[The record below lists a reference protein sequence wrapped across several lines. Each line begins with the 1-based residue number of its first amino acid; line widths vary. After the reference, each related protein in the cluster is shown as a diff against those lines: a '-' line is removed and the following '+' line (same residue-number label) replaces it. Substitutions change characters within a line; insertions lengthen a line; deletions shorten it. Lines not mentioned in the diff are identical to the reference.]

1 MAKEFCRRN
10 IPAAAVYSDSD
21 GEYAVERSEA
31 IEKLKRG
38 ELKVIFSVDMFNE
51 GLDISEIDMV
61 MFLRPTESPVVFLQQ
76 LGRGLRKSRDKE
88 YLNVLDFIG
97 NYEKAGSAPFF
108 LSGRSYSSA
117 EAGRMQQQDF
127 EYPDDCLVDFDLR
140 LIVLFHEMAKKRAK
154 KEERI
159 RSEYFRIKEML
170 GGRVPARM
178 DLFTYMEEEILQIC
192 NGLQN
197 SPFKHYLRYLD
208 SLGELGDRNRAI
220 FNSIGN
226 DFLEMLETTQMTKSY
241 KMPVLLAFY
250 NNGNVKT
257 QIDEDDIYRGHKEF
271 YYTANNWK
279 DLAKDK
285 STSDFR
291 TWDKKRCT
299 REALKNPV
307 RFLLQ
312 SGKGFFVRK
321 EGYVLAL
328 NPQLYEAVEMDG
340 FSEQMKDV
348 IDYRTMDYYRKRYEG
363 KTE

>member
-1 MAKEFCRRN
+1 
-10 IPAAAVYSDSD
+10 
-21 GEYAVERSEA
+21 
-31 IEKLKRG
+31 
-38 ELKVIFSVDMFNE
+38 
-51 GLDISEIDMV
+51 
-61 MFLRPTESPVVFLQQ
+61 
-76 LGRGLRKSRDKE
+76 
-88 YLNVLDFIG
+88 
-97 NYEKAGSAPFF
+97 
-108 LSGRSYSSA
+108 
-117 EAGRMQQQDF
+117 
-127 EYPDDCLVDFDLR
+127 
-140 LIVLFHEMAKKRAK
+140 
-154 KEERI
+154 
-159 RSEYFRIKEML
+159 
-170 GGRVPARM
+170 
-178 DLFTYMEEEILQIC
+178 
-192 NGLQN
+192 
-197 SPFKHYLRYLD
+197 
-208 SLGELGDRNRAI
+208 
-220 FNSIGN
+220 
-226 DFLEMLETTQMTKSY
+226 MTKSY

>member
-1 MAKEFCRRN
+1 M
-10 IPAAAVYSDSD
+10 
-21 GEYAVERSEA
+21 
-31 IEKLKRG
+31 
-38 ELKVIFSVDMFNE
+38 VIFLWICSNE

-140 LIVLFHEMAKKRAK
+140 LIDLFHEMAKKRAK

-197 SPFKHYLRYLD
+197 SP
-208 SLGELGDRNRAI
+208 
-220 FNSIGN
+220 
-226 DFLEMLETTQMTKSY
+226 
-241 KMPVLLAFY
+241 
-250 NNGNVKT
+250 
-257 QIDEDDIYRGHKEF
+257 
-271 YYTANNWK
+271 
-279 DLAKDK
+279 
-285 STSDFR
+285 
-291 TWDKKRCT
+291 
-299 REALKNPV
+299 
-307 RFLLQ
+307 
-312 SGKGFFVRK
+312 
-321 EGYVLAL
+321 L
-328 NPQLYEAVEMDG
+328 N
-340 FSEQMKDV
+340 
-348 IDYRTMDYYRKRYEG
+348 II
-363 KTE
+363 